1 MGSNDRENRVWM
13 FLFLA
18 GIVMFGAH
26 HWRFSSQSGGFTP
39 VANRKEM
46 PATTLPQLGG
56 GEWKLADHR
65 GQVVLINYWATW
77 CGPCREELPGLMQVA
92 RESGTKGLAVVG
104 VSLDTGA
111 DAQARVQQF
120 ATQYRL
126 PYPVAFPDAMWNGY
140 AGEVGI
146 PTTVLVDRQG
156 RIVKTYV
163 GAVERADLAK
173 DVAALLAES

>member
-1 MGSNDRENRVWM
+1 M

-18 GIVMFGAH
+18 GIVMLGANRWH
-26 HWRFSSQSGGFTP
+26 FSGQSGGFTP
-39 VANRKEM
+39 VANRQAM
-46 PATTLPQLGG
+46 STAALPQLGG
-56 GEWKLADHR
+56 GEWRLADHR

-77 CGPCREELPGLMQVA
+77 CEPCREELPGLMQVA
-92 RESGTKGLAVVG
+92 RESGAKGLAVVG

-126 PYPVAFPDAMWNGY
+126 PYPVVFPDAMWNRH
-140 AGEVGI
+140 AGEVEI

-163 GAVERADLAK
+163 GAVERRDFAK